1 MTKHDFSG
9 FISFIL
15 GLFIFVYVIALIG
28 LFVFMVLNG
37 GFYIGIFIAVLIGG
51 FIFLL
56 LLRMIEEMYDT
67 ITKLEEK
74 ASPEQNENNN

>member
-15 GLFIFVYVIALIG
+15 GLFIFVYVISLIG
-28 LFVFMVLNG
+28 LLVFMVLNG

-67 ITKLEEK
+67 ITKLEKK

>member
-9 FISFIL
+9 FISFVL

-51 FIFLL
+51 LIFIL
-56 LLRMIEEMYDT
+56 LLRMVEEMYDT
-67 ITKLEEK
+67 ITKLEK
-74 ASPEQNENNN
+74 KDSQEQQQNIN

>member
-1 MTKHDFSG
+1 
-9 FISFIL
+9 
-15 GLFIFVYVIALIG
+15 
-28 LFVFMVLNG
+28 MVLNG

-67 ITKLEEK
+67 ITKLEKK
-74 ASPEQNENNN
+74 ASPEQNENDN

>member
-1 MTKHDFSG
+1 MPSG

-15 GLFIFVYVIALIG
+15 GLLIFVYVIALIG

-51 FIFLL
+51 LIFLL

-74 ASPEQNENNN
+74 ASPEQSENDN